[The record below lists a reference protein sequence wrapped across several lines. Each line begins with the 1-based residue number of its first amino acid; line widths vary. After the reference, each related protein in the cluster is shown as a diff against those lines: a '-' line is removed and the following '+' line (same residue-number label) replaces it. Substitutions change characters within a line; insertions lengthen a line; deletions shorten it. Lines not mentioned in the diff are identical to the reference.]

1 MVSQATTI
9 RNSLSTNWAL
19 TGRLTKTSTS
29 TVTEVVRFFD
39 REQVLGNEWPK
50 AVIVRKI
57 NTEAGENLIEH
68 PHFTEVRDVYEISCF
83 YRVVDVKQVT
93 YSDALED
100 VEDMATE
107 IQRILKLTY
116 SPDTGTGI
124 FYTSRQ
130 EWRKEDLTDQSQPE
144 LRRTMRFTLT
154 KIRSEA
160 VGVFEGYDGVL
171 VFSGHT
177 YAEAFNVETSYGSDQ
192 QAEPI
197 TGNPNGN
204 KIPLYF
210 TNPFSG
216 TFSADMMLNNADI
229 SASNF
234 GVNTIGDHDSDGEVL
249 EASFVQT
256 YKNKDAAPSDTL
268 TFTTLLKITRAI
280 PVAFVED
287 LVRFRLTAEVIKY
300 PTMTVA

>member
-9 RNSLSTNWAL
+9 RDSLNTNWAL
-19 TGRLTKTSTS
+19 TGRLVKTPTA

-39 REQVLGNEWPK
+39 RDQVLGNEFPK
-50 AVIVRKI
+50 SVVVRKI
-57 NTEAGENLIEH
+57 NTEAGENLVEH
-68 PHFTEVRDVYEISCF
+68 PHFTEVRDVYEITAY
-83 YRVVDVKQVT
+83 YRVQDVQQLT

-116 SPDTGTGI
+116 SPDVGTGI
-124 FYTSRQ
+124 FYTTRQ
-130 EWRKEDLTDQSQPE
+130 EWQREDLTDQAQPD

-154 KIRSEA
+154 KIRSETAA
-160 VGVFEGYDGVL
+160 VFQGYAGVL

-177 YAEAFNVETSYGSDQ
+177 YAEVFNVESDYGSTQ

-197 TGNPNGN
+197 TDNTANLN

-216 TFSADMMLNNADI
+216 TFNADMMMSATDI
-229 SASNF
+229 SGTTF
-234 GVNTIGDHDSDGEVL
+234 GINTIGDHEAKGEVL
-249 EASFVQT
+249 EASFIQT
-256 YKNKDAAPSDTL
+256 YTNNASQSIAI
-268 TFTTLLKITRAI
+268 TTLLKIIRAI
-280 PVAFVED
+280 PVAVVED
-287 LVRFRLTAEVIKY
+287 LVKFRLSAEIISY
-300 PTMTVA
+300 PTMVVT